1 MSDFL
6 DFSGHRATSISA
18 SDGAPDVFGSLK
30 SENVWQLDP
39 EQDRT
44 LLRLG
49 CESEDSLEETRGR
62 KSTIEVS
69 EIYECEGSSFLTA
82 ALTRLDDRSS
92 SWKR

>member
-6 DFSGHRATSISA
+6 TFDFRQATSISA
-18 SDGAPDVFGSLK
+18 SDGAPDVFGSMK

-39 EQDRT
+39 ERDRT

-49 CESEDSLEETRGR
+49 CEDEDSLEETRSR

-69 EIYECEGSSFLTA
+69 EIYECEGSSF
-82 ALTRLDDRSS
+82 
-92 SWKR
+92 

>member
-1 MSDFL
+1 MSDFITYN
-6 DFSGHRATSISA
+6 SRRAPSISA

-39 EQDRT
+39 ERDLT

-49 CESEDSLEETRGR
+49 CENEDSLEESRGR

-69 EIYECEGSSFLTA
+69 EIYECEGSSF
-82 ALTRLDDRSS
+82 
-92 SWKR
+92 

>member
-6 DFSGHRATSISA
+6 TYDLRRATSISA
-18 SDGAPDVFGSLK
+18 SDGAPDVFGSMK

-39 EQDRT
+39 ERDLT

-49 CESEDSLEETRGR
+49 CEDENSLEETRGR

-69 EIYECEGSSFLTA
+69 ENYECEGSSF
-82 ALTRLDDRSS
+82 
-92 SWKR
+92 

>member
-1 MSDFL
+1 MSDHLSYNFRR
-6 DFSGHRATSISA
+6 SPSISA

-39 EQDRT
+39 ERDLT

-49 CESEDSLEETRGR
+49 CENEDSLEESRGR

-69 EIYECEGSSFLTA
+69 EICECEGSSF
-82 ALTRLDDRSS
+82 
-92 SWKR
+92 

>member
-1 MSDFL
+1 MSNHLTFDFR
-6 DFSGHRATSISA
+6 RAASISA
-18 SDGAPDVFGSLK
+18 SDGAPDVFGSMK

-49 CESEDSLEETRGR
+49 CESEDSLEESRGR

-69 EIYECEGSSFLTA
+69 EIYECEGSSF
-82 ALTRLDDRSS
+82 
-92 SWKR
+92 

>member
-6 DFSGHRATSISA
+6 TYDFHRGTSISA
-18 SDGAPDVFGSLK
+18 SDGAPDVFGSMK

-39 EQDRT
+39 ERDLT

-49 CESEDSLEETRGR
+49 CESENSLEESRGR

-69 EIYECEGSSFLTA
+69 EIYECEGSSF
-82 ALTRLDDRSS
+82 
-92 SWKR
+92 

>member
-1 MSDFL
+1 MSDFITY
-6 DFSGHRATSISA
+6 DFRRAASISA
-18 SDGAPDVFGSLK
+18 SDGAPDVLGSMK

-49 CESEDSLEETRGR
+49 CESENSLEETRGR

-69 EIYECEGSSFLTA
+69 EIYECESSSF
-82 ALTRLDDRSS
+82 
-92 SWKR
+92 

>member
-6 DFSGHRATSISA
+6 TYDLRRATSISA
-18 SDGAPDVFGSLK
+18 SDGAPDVFGSMK

-39 EQDRT
+39 ERDLT

-49 CESEDSLEETRGR
+49 CESEDSLEESRGR

-69 EIYECEGSSFLTA
+69 EICECEGSSF
-82 ALTRLDDRSS
+82 
-92 SWKR
+92 

>member
-6 DFSGHRATSISA
+6 TYDLRRAPSVSA
-18 SDGAPDVFGSLK
+18 SDGAPDVFGSMK

-39 EQDRT
+39 ERDLT

-49 CESEDSLEETRGR
+49 CTDEDSLEESRGR

-69 EIYECEGSSFLTA
+69 EIYECEGSSF
-82 ALTRLDDRSS
+82 
-92 SWKR
+92 

>member
-6 DFSGHRATSISA
+6 TYDLRRATSISA
-18 SDGAPDVFGSLK
+18 SDGAPDVFGSMK

-39 EQDRT
+39 ERDLT

-49 CESEDSLEETRGR
+49 CESEDSLEEARGR

-69 EIYECEGSSFLTA
+69 EIYECEGSSF
-82 ALTRLDDRSS
+82 
-92 SWKR
+92 

>member
-1 MSDFL
+1 MSDHLTFN
-6 DFSGHRATSISA
+6 FRRAASISA
-18 SDGAPDVFGSLK
+18 SDGAPEVFGSMK

-39 EQDRT
+39 ERDLT

-69 EIYECEGSSFLTA
+69 EIYECEGSSF
-82 ALTRLDDRSS
+82 
-92 SWKR
+92 